1 MFPNDSLSNWAS
13 GKGIWSD
20 VSDDD
25 WNDWRWQMRNRL
37 QKKGD
42 FEKFIQLTDDEI
54 EGFKI
59 AENKLSVAVTPYFFN
74 QIDRKHPDC
83 PLRRQVMPSGMEALH
98 SEDEMLDP
106 VGEESSMA
114 APGIVHR
121 YPDRVL
127 FLVTDRCAAYCRYC
141 TRSRLVSNAQGYGFH
156 PQIDQSIQY
165 IASNDNIRDV
175 LISGGDPLML
185 SDQKLETLLSRL
197 SEIPHVEFVRFGS
210 RVPVFLPQRI
220 TSSLI
225 NALHAHQ
232 NVWMSIHVNH
242 PKECTQELR
251 DACHRLTSS
260 GIPLGNQSVL
270 LKGINDDDS
279 TMKQLIHRLLIMK
292 VKPYYLYQCDLVKG
306 SSHLRVDPSVGINI
320 IKNLRGH
327 TTGYAIPQF
336 VIDAPEGG
344 GKIPINPDYVSD
356 ITDEYFLLKNFEGK
370 PFRYPRVLKS
380 Q

>member
-13 GKGIWSD
+13 GKGIWSG

-37 QKKGD
+37 QTKDD
-42 FEKFIQLTDDEI
+42 FEKFIQLTDEEL

-74 QIDRKHPDC
+74 LLNKKHADC
-83 PLRRQVMPSGMEALH
+83 PLRRQVMPSSMEALH

-106 VGEESSMA
+106 VGEESSMI

-156 PQIDQSIQY
+156 PQIEESIKY
-165 IASNDNIRDV
+165 IASNDSIRDV

-197 SEIPHVEFVRFGS
+197 SEIPHVEFVRFGT
-210 RVPVFLPQRI
+210 RIPVFLPQRI
-220 TSSLI
+220 TDSLV
-225 NALHAHQ
+225 NALGAQ
-232 NVWMSIHVNH
+232 
-242 PKECTQELR
+242 
-251 DACHRLTSS
+251 SS
-260 GIPLGNQSVL
+260 
-270 LKGINDDDS
+270 
-279 TMKQLIHRLLIMK
+279 
-292 VKPYYLYQCDLVKG
+292 
-306 SSHLRVDPSVGINI
+306 
-320 IKNLRGH
+320 
-327 TTGYAIPQF
+327 
-336 VIDAPEGG
+336 E
-344 GKIPINPDYVSD
+344 
-356 ITDEYFLLKNFEGK
+356 
-370 PFRYPRVLKS
+370 
-380 Q
+380 